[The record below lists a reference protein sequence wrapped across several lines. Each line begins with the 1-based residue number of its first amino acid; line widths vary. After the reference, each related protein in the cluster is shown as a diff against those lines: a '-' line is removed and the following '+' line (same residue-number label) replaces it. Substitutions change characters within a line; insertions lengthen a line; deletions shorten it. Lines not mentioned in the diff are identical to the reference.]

1 MATKNFGGEGFKWFI
16 GVVEDRND
24 PLQQGRVRVRVYGI
38 HPEQKALAPTDTLPW
53 ATVLMPGTSSS
64 LNRVGVSATG
74 LQIDSTVVGF
84 FLDGN
89 ETTMPI
95 VFGVMPGKDDISL
108 LAIGQQSLN
117 KQPTGPEPQSAY
129 RAKYPFNKV
138 VQTESGH
145 VFEIDDTP
153 NFERLHTFHRS
164 GTYSEI
170 NEDGQRVNKI
180 VGNDFEIVEK
190 NKTVYVQGN
199 ISVVV
204 KGSVSMEVT
213 GAVTATAAS
222 FTLNGST
229 TINGNLQVS
238 GTINS
243 SGNMTGGGISL
254 VAHTHPDPQGGS
266 TSAPN

>member
-24 PLQQGRVRVRVYGI
+24 PLQQGRVRVRVYGV

-53 ATVLMPGTSSS
+53 ATVLMPGTSPS
-64 LNRVGVSATG
+64 LNRVGISATG
-74 LQIDSTVVGF
+74 LQIGSTVVGF

-89 ETTMPI
+89 ETTMPV

-108 LAIGQQSLN
+108 LAVGQQSLN
-117 KQPTGPEPQSAY
+117 KQTIGPEPQSAY

-138 VQTESGH
+138 LQTESGH

-180 VGNDFEIVEK
+180 VGDDFEIVEK

-199 ISVVV
+199 VNVVV
-204 KGSVSMEVT
+204 KGSVTMEVS
-213 GAVTATAAS
+213 GAVVATAAS
-222 FTLNGST
+222 FTLNGNVQ
-229 TINGNLQVS
+229 INGSV
-238 GTINS
+238 NS
-243 SGNMTGGGISL
+243 SGNMVGAGISL
-254 VAHTHPDPQGGS
+254 NSHVHPDPQGGN
-266 TSAPN
+266 TSAPSP

>member
-1 MATKNFGGEGFKWFI
+1 MAAKNFGGEGFKWFI

-24 PLQQGRVRVRVYGI
+24 PLQQGRVRVRAYGI

-53 ATVLMPGTSSS
+53 AIVLMPGTSPS
-64 LNRVGVSATG
+64 LKRGGISATG
-74 LQIDSTVVGF
+74 LQLNSTVVGF

-89 ETTMPI
+89 ETTMPV

-117 KQPTGPEPQSAY
+117 KQATGPEPQSAY

-145 VFEIDDTP
+145 VFEVDDTP
-153 NFERLHTFHRS
+153 NFERLHTYHRS

-170 NEDGQRVNKI
+170 NESGQRVNKI
-180 VGNDFEIVEK
+180 VGDDFEIVEK

-199 ISVVV
+199 VNVVV
-204 KGSVSMEVT
+204 KGSVNMEVT
-213 GAVTATAAS
+213 GTVTATAAS
-222 FTLNGST
+222 FTLNGDV
-229 TINGNLQVS
+229 QVN

-243 SGNMTGGGISL
+243 TGNVTGGGISL
-254 VAHTHPDPQGGS
+254 VGHVHPDPQGGK
-266 TSAPN
+266 TSAPSP